1 MIFIGLYLFLM
12 LSLVF
17 MDSVVTLGYFDWR
30 KYRMWNQK
38 TFVENLKRLRQMNHL
53 TQQQIADLIN
63 INRGS
68 YSNWEK
74 GKREPSFNNLV
85 KLAEFF
91 NVSVD
96 KLLDVKIEDNQTAI
110 GMFELLEEYLD
121 DQCDNISFLESDYR
135 AGYEQ
140 ALEDVSEFVS
150 DLASENFSLQDMY
163 DEYSR
168 R

>member
-1 MIFIGLYLFLM
+1 
-12 LSLVF
+12 
-17 MDSVVTLGYFDWR
+17 
-30 KYRMWNQK
+30 MWNQK

-53 TQQQIADLIN
+53 TQEQLAHKVGVSRESITK
-63 INRGS
+63 
-68 YSNWEK
+68 WETERV
-74 GKREPSFNNLV
+74 GVSIENVV
-85 KLAEFF
+85 KLVAVFD
-91 NVSVD
+91 VSLGELLGIKSED
-96 KLLDVKIEDNQTAI
+96 KRFAI

-121 DQCDNISFLESDYR
+121 DQYDNINFLASDYR
-135 AGYEQ
+135 AGYDQ

>member
-1 MIFIGLYLFLM
+1 
-12 LSLVF
+12 
-17 MDSVVTLGYFDWR
+17 
-30 KYRMWNQK
+30 MWNQEI
-38 TFVENLKRLRQMNHL
+38 FMENLKWLRKINRL
-53 TQQQIADLIN
+53 TQEQLALKVGVSRESIVK
-63 INRGS
+63 
-68 YSNWEK
+68 WET
-74 GKREPSFNNLV
+74 KRIEPAIKNLV
-85 KLAEFF
+85 KLAEVF

-96 KLLDVKIEDNQTAI
+96 KLLGVKIEDNQTAI

-150 DLASENFSLQDMY
+150 DLASEDFSLQDMH

>member
-1 MIFIGLYLFLM
+1 MNNTN
-12 LSLVF
+12 VF
-17 MDSVVTLGYFDWR
+17 PERLKEMR
-30 KYRMWNQK
+30 
-38 TFVENLKRLRQMNHL
+38 LKRGM
-53 TQQQIADLIN
+53 TQKELGEKVGVKQN
-63 INRGS
+63 TFT
-68 YSNWEK
+68 NWEN
-74 GKREPSFNNLV
+74 GKREPNFDNLI
-85 KLAEFF
+85 KLAEFL

-96 KLLDVKIEDNQTAI
+96 KLLGVKIEDNQTAI

-150 DLASENFSLQDMY
+150 DLASEDFSLQDMY

-168 R
+168 HC

>member
-1 MIFIGLYLFLM
+1 MNNTN
-12 LSLVF
+12 VF
-17 MDSVVTLGYFDWR
+17 PERLKEMR
-30 KYRMWNQK
+30 QK
-38 TFVENLKRLRQMNHL
+38 SGL
-53 TQQQIADLIN
+53 TQQEVADLIN

-68 YSNWEK
+68 YSNWEN
-74 GKREPSFNNLV
+74 GKREPNFDNLI
-85 KLAEFF
+85 KLAELL

-96 KLLDVKIEDNQTAI
+96 KLLGVKIEDNQTAI

-150 DLASENFSLQDMY
+150 DLANEDFSLQDMY

>member
-1 MIFIGLYLFLM
+1 MALNNTVLKEL
-12 LSLVF
+12 
-17 MDSVVTLGYFDWR
+17 R
-30 KYRMWNQK
+30 KEK
-38 TFVENLKRLRQMNHL
+38 KL
-53 TQQQIADLIN
+53 TQQELADKVGTNRFN
-63 INRGS
+63 ITK
-68 YSNWEK
+68 WET
-74 GKREPSFNNLV
+74 GRTEPTLDNII
-85 KLAEFF
+85 KLAEFL

-96 KLLDVKIEDNQTAI
+96 KLLGVKIEDNQTAI

-150 DLASENFSLQDMY
+150 DLANEDFSLQDMY

>member
-1 MIFIGLYLFLM
+1 MKNTNNEQEKMTFASDKLKIL
-12 LSLVF
+12 
-17 MDSVVTLGYFDWR
+17 R
-30 KYRMWNQK
+30 KRK
-38 TFVENLKRLRQMNHL
+38 KL
-53 TQQQIADLIN
+53 TQQQIADELS
-63 INRGS
+63 INRVT
-68 YSNWEK
+68 YTNWEK
-74 GKREPSFNNLV
+74 GNREPSFENLI
-85 KLAEFF
+85 KLSEVF

-96 KLLDVKIEDNQTAI
+96 KLLGVKIENNQTAI

-150 DLASENFSLQDMY
+150 DLASEDFSLQDMY

-168 R
+168 H

>member
-1 MIFIGLYLFLM
+1 MALNNTVLKEL
-12 LSLVF
+12 
-17 MDSVVTLGYFDWR
+17 R
-30 KYRMWNQK
+30 KEK
-38 TFVENLKRLRQMNHL
+38 KL
-53 TQQQIADLIN
+53 TQQELADKVGTNRFN
-63 INRGS
+63 ITK
-68 YSNWEK
+68 WET
-74 GKREPSFNNLV
+74 GRTEPTLDNII
-85 KLAEFF
+85 KLAEFL

-96 KLLDVKIEDNQTAI
+96 KLLGVKIEDNQTAI

-150 DLASENFSLQDMY
+150 DLANEDFSLQDMY

-168 R
+168 HC